1 MATLFEKIKRAL
13 GFYPP
18 APFYYKTEEKTVEP
32 VKVTYAPA
40 PEPVVEQSFVPEE
53 PISSQEAA
61 VDAKDDG
68 RIDLLLAAMT
78 RADLIAFA
86 RDRGLTVTAR
96 MKKQEIIDLINS
108 AL

>member
-1 MATLFEKIKRAL
+1 MATLFEKIKKFL
-13 GFYPP
+13 GFYPAP
-18 APFYYKTEEKTVEP
+18 PFYYKTEEKTAEP

-40 PEPVVEQSFVPEE
+40 PEPVVE
-53 PISSQEAA
+53 PITSQEAA
-61 VDAKDDG
+61 IGTKDDG
-68 RIDLLLAAMT
+68 IELILAAMT